1 MPEAALEGPAAH
13 LTIQFLSWLGE
24 RPRTYGEVMESW
36 RSSCP
41 RLSVWEDALA
51 AGLVA
56 IGTGGFR
63 DGPVVVTERGRALL
77 AGAAGAHI
85 CGREQ

>member
-1 MPEAALEGPAAH
+1 MPEPAPDGPSAH
-13 LTIQFLSWLGE
+13 LMIQFLAWLTE

-51 AGLVA
+51 AGLIA
-56 IGTGGFR
+56 IETGR
-63 DGPVVVTERGRALL
+63 DKPVVVTAQGMMLL
-77 AGAAGAHI
+77 IGATTARMEKPI
-85 CGREQ
+85 